1 VSLSRYAMLAVVL
14 LLLLSGGAPS
24 LVAAPPAGAT
34 GDASA
39 PAAPLPQ
46 RTRVVLGLIP
56 VIPSAT
62 IFVPKDKGYFD
73 AEGLDVDWEVVQ
85 VTSEAM
91 AQVAAGNLHLGQ
103 ATVGAALLNAFASG
117 LDIRILAGMH
127 GNPPAGPGGDPM
139 IVSKAL
145 WDSGQ
150 VRDASGLRGR
160 KVGVNGTGV
169 FSEYG
174 VNEAMKTAGMTT
186 ADVDLQIVAFPD
198 MPAALSNGAIDAA
211 FVPEPFAT
219 QAIEQGLAVQIVP
232 EFIRGAQITLLVA
245 GPTFLRDRPT
255 SEAFMRAYIR
265 GLRDLATE
273 GWTSPANAAT
283 IERYTRVPVNI
294 VQKILPQ
301 YAAPDASINWQS
313 LMEQQQLYLDRG
325 YLRVTSPLDLTT
337 FNEDG
342 PRQAALRALGP

>member
-1 VSLSRYAMLAVVL
+1 MLAVAL

-34 GDASA
+34 ADASA
-39 PAAPLPQ
+39 AGAPLPQ

-56 VIPSAT
+56 IIPSAT

-91 AQVAAGNLHLGQ
+91 AQVAAGNLQLAQ

-127 GNPPAGPGGDPM
+127 GMPPSGPGGDPV
-139 IVSKAL
+139 IVGKPL
-145 WDSGQ
+145 WDSG

-174 VNEAMKTAGMTT
+174 MNEAMKTAGMTT

-198 MPAALSNGAIDAA
+198 MPAALSNSAIDAA

-219 QAIEQGLAVQIVP
+219 QAIEQGLAMQIVP
-232 EFIRGAQITLLVA
+232 EWIRGAQISLLVG
-245 GPTFLRDRPT
+245 GPTILRDRPT
-255 SEAFMRAYIR
+255 AEAFMRAYIR

-273 GWTSPANAAT
+273 GWTSPANAAI
-283 IERYTRVPVNI
+283 IERYTRVPANI

-313 LMEQQQLYLDRG
+313 LMDQQQLYLDRG
-325 YLRVTSPLDLTT
+325 YLRVSSPLDLTT

>member
-1 VSLSRYAMLAVVL
+1 MLAVALVL
-14 LLLLSGGAPS
+14 LPSGGAPS
-24 LVAAPPAGAT
+24 LVAAPPAGAA

-91 AQVAAGNLHLGQ
+91 AQVAAGNLQLAQ

-127 GNPPAGPGGDPM
+127 GMPPSGPGGDPM
-139 IVSKAL
+139 IVGKPL
-145 WDSGQ
+145 WDSG
-150 VRDASGLRGR
+150 VRDASGLRGH

-174 VNEAMKTAGMTT
+174 VNEAMRTAGMTT

-211 FVPEPFAT
+211 FLPEPFAT
-219 QAIEQGLAVQIVP
+219 QAIDQGLAMQIVP

-255 SEAFMRAYIR
+255 AEAFMRAYIR

-273 GWTSPANAAT
+273 GWTSPANAAI
-283 IERYTRVPVNI
+283 IEKYTRVPVAVI
-294 VQKILPQ
+294 QKILPQ
-301 YAAPDASINWQS
+301 YATPDASINWQS
-313 LMEQQQLYLDRG
+313 LMDQQQLYLDRG
-325 YLRVTSPLDLTT
+325 YLPVSGPLDRRRYY
-337 FNEDG
+337 EDG
-342 PRQAALRALGP
+342 PLQAALRALGP